1 MESKPIP
8 EKTHIACPCGKS
20 SDAYTLYDDGH
31 GFCFSCS
38 TGFQPDAKITPE
50 QDASSLQ
57 YVDYRGIS
65 AKTAE
70 RYGIKSEILETGE
83 VRKRLYKYPWEGTK
97 VRLIKKRT
105 KAQDSDAFYAEG
117 NMKRSGLFGKDKF
130 DAGSLRSVTIVE
142 GEEDAPSAFQM
153 LNGVSAVVSVQSA
166 GAAKSDC
173 IADRDWLN
181 SFDRIYLCL
190 DNDEP
195 GRKAADQVAPLFDF
209 NKVYHVRLTKHKD
222 ANDYLRAGD
231 GEIFRNTWYA
241 AKRFIPEG
249 IISTY
254 SEFRDILKG
263 DEGKV
268 LGTYPFPS
276 LERSLR
282 SIREGEIILFD
293 AMEGIG
299 KTEIL
304 RAIEYHLLTTTD
316 HNLGVIHL
324 EESKKRQLQ
333 GYAGLLEKK
342 PMHYEENDDPVK
354 VMAALE
360 RITGRDNRL
369 HLYSHF
375 GSDDPNIIVD
385 RIRFLVAVLGCK
397 IVTLDHITMV
407 VTGLSVDDERRALD
421 QLSTRLAMLVQ
432 ELNFALVLISHV
444 NDHDQTRGS
453 RNISKIANA
462 RISLRRDI
470 EAEDEIKRNT
480 TEFIIKKNRF
490 GSKTGPGG
498 KVFFDEETFT
508 LENVGEKPPT
518 EFGK

>member
-1 MESKPIP
+1 MESSKAIP
-8 EKTHIACPCGKS
+8 EKTHIPCPCGKS
-20 SDAYTLYDDGH
+20 SDAYTEYDDGH
-31 GFCFSCS
+31 GHCFSCS
-38 TGFQPDAKITPE
+38 TSFQPDAKIAPE
-50 QDASSLQ
+50 KETSLQ
-57 YVDYRGIS
+57 FVDYRGIS

-70 RYGIKSEILETGE
+70 KYGLKSEITEDGK
-83 VRKRLYKYPWEGTK
+83 VRKRLYRYPWGGTK
-97 VRLIKKRT
+97 VRLIKEFTNK
-105 KAQDSDAFYAEG
+105 QNEDAFFAEG
-117 NMKRSGLFGKDKF
+117 NMKRSGLYGKDKF

-153 LNGVSAVVSVQSA
+153 LNGVSAVVSIQSA
-166 GAAKSDC
+166 GAAKADC

-190 DNDEP
+190 DNDDP
-195 GRKAADQVAPLFDF
+195 GKQATDAIAPLFDF

-231 GEIFRNTWYA
+231 TEIFRNTWYA

-254 SEFRDILKG
+254 SEFRELLKG

-268 LGTYPFPS
+268 LGTYPFPV

-293 AMEGIG
+293 ALEGIG

-324 EESKKRQLQ
+324 EESKKRQLE
-333 GYAGLLEKK
+333 GYAGLHERK
-342 PMHYEENDDPVK
+342 PMHYEENHNPDK
-354 VMAALE
+354 VMDILE
-360 RITGRDNRL
+360 KLTGRDNRL

-432 ELNFALVLISHV
+432 ELNFALILISHV

-453 RNISKIANA
+453 RNISKVANT
-462 RISLRRDI
+462 RVSLKRDI
-470 EAEDEIKRNT
+470 EAESEIARNT
-480 TEFIIKKNRF
+480 TTFIIKKNRF
-490 GSKTGPGG
+490 GAKTGPGG
-498 KVFFDEETFT
+498 QVFFDEESFT
-508 LENVGEKPPT
+508 LENVGAQTPNT
-518 EFGK
+518 F

>member
-8 EKTHIACPCGKS
+8 DKTHIACPCGKS

-31 GFCFSCS
+31 GHCFSCNV
-38 TGFQPDAKITPE
+38 GFQPDAKITPE
-50 QDASSLQ
+50 KDASSLQ
-57 YVDYRGIS
+57 YVDYRGINS
-65 AKTAE
+65 KTSE
-70 RYGIKSEILETGE
+70 RYGVKSEVLETGE

-97 VRLIKKRT
+97 VRLIKKFT
-105 KAQDSDAFYAEG
+105 KAQDTDAFYTEG

-130 DAGSLRSVTIVE
+130 DAGSTRSVTITE
-142 GEEDAPSAFQM
+142 GEEDTLSVYQM
-153 LNGVSAVVSVQSA
+153 LNGVSAVVSIQSA
-166 GAAKSDC
+166 GAGKSDC

-190 DNDEP
+190 DNDDP
-195 GRKAADQVAPLFDF
+195 GRKAADAIAPLFDF
-209 NKVYHVRLTKHKD
+209 NKVYHVKLNKHKD
-222 ANDYLRAGD
+222 GNDYLTKGD
-231 GEIFRNTWYA
+231 GEVFRNTWYA

-276 LERSLR
+276 LEKSLR

-333 GYAGLLEKK
+333 GYAGLFEKK
-342 PMHYEENDDPVK
+342 PMHYEENDDPRK
-354 VMAALE
+354 VMEILE
-360 RITGRDNRL
+360 KLTGRDNRL

-375 GSDDPNIIVD
+375 GSDDPNIIID
-385 RIRFLVAVLGCK
+385 RIRFLVAVLDCK

-407 VTGLSVDDERRALD
+407 VTGLNVEDERRALD

-432 ELNFALVLISHV
+432 ELNFALILISHV

-453 RNISKIANA
+453 RNISKVANT

-470 EAEDEIKRNT
+470 EDPDEIKRNT
-480 TEFIIKKNRF
+480 TSFIIKKNRF

-498 KVFFDEETFT
+498 QVFFNEDTFT
-508 LENVGEKPPT
+508 IENVGEKPPT
-518 EFGK
+518 EFRK